1 MTSQSRFRLYSW
13 KHQLVLLTMAVLFS
27 SCSTAAGMIP
37 NTALP
42 TPASVTLDS
51 QAQST
56 QPPAPSV
63 PAEPRSVATQLQAAV
78 ATKLPTSIPIQATPV
93 PPSQI
98 PTIVPTQAAT
108 QLPTTLPTLIPTAP
122 PTLVPPAAPTQ
133 QPTAI
138 AAAPT
143 RLPASRNG
151 LLLFLRNG
159 NLWSAHANGGNERQL
174 AEGVTDFAPSSN
186 GTQIALLRGQGRN
199 TEIWLIGRDG
209 TGLRQLT
216 RNNRE
221 EARLS
226 WAADGTALVSGSAA
240 SEEPYTREWMAWSR
254 WCKLAE
260 VRLIDIQTGAE
271 TSLAAGCDPAFAPD
285 SKRIAYTAPPATVAA
300 GFPQDG
306 PMVAN
311 TIRLINRQGKN
322 GWNFAVANG
331 TGPESGGLLV
341 YTPAWT
347 PDGANVVYHR
357 FMGMQVEI
365 DINLTEI
372 GRSFEGKGKVMAD
385 GAGWL
390 LPARF
395 SDKGDRVALV
405 QHDYGNARGL
415 VGAGAWSLEVLQLQG
430 SRDIAMPYGTLNV
443 FGKQLDRL
451 NGAQAVA
458 WAPGG
463 QSLVVL
469 LPKGWAANADP
480 EAWGEEPGEIRSWL
494 PGQAPATVLVTQVD
508 YASPIAWLAP

>member
-1 MTSQSRFRLYSW
+1 MTSQSRFRQYSW
-13 KHQLVLLTMAVLFS
+13 KHQLVLLTMALLFS

-42 TPASVTLDS
+42 MPTSIALEPQFQAS
-51 QAQST
+51 
-56 QPPAPSV
+56 QPPAPTV
-63 PAEPRSVATQLQAAV
+63 PAEPTLVATQLQAA
-78 ATKLPTSIPIQATPV
+78 ATNLPASIPIQATAL

-108 QLPTTLPTLIPTAP
+108 QLPTILPTA
-122 PTLVPPAAPTQ
+122 VPIAAPTQ
-133 QPTAI
+133 QPTAL
-138 AAAPT
+138 AAPT
-143 RLPASRNG
+143 RVPASGNG
-151 LLLFLRNG
+151 LLLFLRKG
-159 NLWSAHANGGNERQL
+159 NLWLAQANGGNERQL
-174 AEGVTDFAPSSN
+174 AEGVTDFAASSN

-199 TEIWLIGRDG
+199 TEIWLMSRDG
-209 TGLRQLT
+209 SALRQLT

-226 WAADGTALVSGSAA
+226 WAADGTALVTGSAA
-240 SEEPYTREWMAWSR
+240 SDTPYAHEWIAWSH
-254 WCKLAE
+254 WCKRAE
-260 VRLIDIQTGAE
+260 VRLVDIKTGAE

-285 SKRIAYTAPPATVAA
+285 SKRIAYTAPPATVAD

-311 TIRLINRQGKN
+311 AIRLINRQGKN
-322 GWNFAVANG
+322 GWNFAIADG

-341 YTPAWT
+341 YAPVWT
-347 PDGANVVYHR
+347 PDSASVVYHR
-357 FMGMQVEI
+357 FMGAQIDI

-385 GAGWL
+385 GVGWL
-390 LPARF
+390 LPVRF

-415 VGAGAWSLEVLQLQG
+415 VGAGAWSLELLQLQG
-430 SRDIAMPYGTLNV
+430 SRDISMPYGTLNAI
-443 FGKQLDRL
+443 GKRLGLL

-463 QSLVVL
+463 QSLAVL

-480 EAWGEEPGEIRSWL
+480 EAWGEQPGEIRSWL
-494 PGQAPATVLVTQVD
+494 PGQAPATVLVSQVD
-508 YASPIAWLAP
+508 YASPIVWLAP